1 MKKVTLG
8 LNGPK
13 VSVIGLGGMSFSD
26 FYGKTT
32 EKNTHNILDKA
43 IDYRINL
50 IDTANIYGLGQS
62 EVSIGNYFKKKPS
75 SKSKFI
81 ICTKA
86 SIEIRK
92 DIRRIN
98 NSYSHLE
105 KEIDKSLK
113 KLNVPVIDLFYIHRK
128 DPNVSIEIIMESLL
142 KLIKKG
148 KIKYIGFSEIA
159 PSSLIS
165 AHKIFPVSAIQ
176 SEYSLATRIAE
187 LGLLQTAKRLGIS
200 FVAFSPLSRG
210 LLTDNPPS
218 TTKVKDIPFLKE
230 IPRFQGNNLLK
241 NLEIV
246 KNFRLFCQNK
256 GHSCSSV
263 ALAWILKKNKNVI
276 VIPGTRSTLHLEQL
290 YKASKN
296 IINNSDIKTIEK
308 ILPPAWAYGDR
319 YSERQWIGP
328 ERYC

>member
-32 EKNTHNILDKA
+32 EKKSHNILDKA
-43 IDYRINL
+43 IDYGINL

-62 EVSIGNYFKKKPS
+62 ELAIGNYFKKKPS

-86 SIEIRK
+86 SIEINKDSRK
-92 DIRRIN
+92 IN
-98 NSYSHLE
+98 NSYSYLE

-113 KLNVPVIDLFYIHRK
+113 KLNLASIDLFYIHRK
-128 DPNVSIEIIMESLL
+128 NPNVSIEVIMESLL
-142 KLIKKG
+142 KLKKKG
-148 KIKYIGFSEIA
+148 KIKFIGFSEIA
-159 PSSLIS
+159 PSTLIS
-165 AHKIFPVSAIQ
+165 AHKIYPVSAIQ

-187 LGLLQTAKRLGIS
+187 LGLLQTAERLGIS

-218 TTKVKDIPFLKE
+218 MSKVKNIPFLNE
-230 IPRFQGNNLLK
+230 IPRFQGDNLLK
-241 NLEIV
+241 NLKIV
-246 KNFRLFCQNK
+246 KNFHLFCQNK
-256 GHSCSSV
+256 GYSCSSI
-263 ALAWILKKNKNVI
+263 ALAWILKKNKSVI
-276 VIPGTRSTLHLEQL
+276 VIPGTRSTHHLEQI

-296 IINNSDIKTIEK
+296 IINQSDVKTIEK
-308 ILPPAWAYGDR
+308 ILAPGWAYGDR
-319 YSERQWIGP
+319 YSEQQWIGP

>member
-1 MKKVTLG
+1 MYRLKL
-8 LNGPK
+8 LW
-13 VSVIGLGGMSFSD
+13 
-26 FYGKTT
+26 
-32 EKNTHNILDKA
+32 KA
-43 IDYRINL
+43 
-50 IDTANIYGLGQS
+50 
-62 EVSIGNYFKKKPS
+62 F
-75 SKSKFI
+75 
-81 ICTKA
+81 
-86 SIEIRK
+86 
-92 DIRRIN
+92 
-98 NSYSHLE
+98 
-105 KEIDKSLK
+105 
-113 KLNVPVIDLFYIHRK
+113 
-128 DPNVSIEIIMESLL
+128 L

-148 KIKYIGFSEIA
+148 KIKFIGFSEIA

-187 LGLLQTAKRLGIS
+187 LGLLQTAERLGIS

-218 TTKVKDIPFLKE
+218 STKIKNIPFLKE
-230 IPRFQGNNLLK
+230 IPRFQSNNLLK

-276 VIPGTRSTLHLEQL
+276 VIPGTRSTHHLEQI

-296 IINNSDIKTIEK
+296 IINNSDIEAIEK
-308 ILPPAWAYGDR
+308 ILPPGWAYGDR
-319 YSERQWIGP
+319 YSEQQWIGP

>member
-32 EKNTHNILDKA
+32 EKNTHNILDEA
-43 IDYRINL
+43 IDYGINL

-62 EVSIGNYFKKKPS
+62 EMAIGNYFKKKPS
-75 SKSKFI
+75 SNSKFI

-86 SIEIRK
+86 SIEINKDSRK
-92 DIRRIN
+92 IN
-98 NSYSHLE
+98 NSYAHLE

-128 DPNVSIEIIMESLL
+128 NPYVSIEVIMASLL

-148 KIKYIGFSEIA
+148 KIKFIGFSEIA
-159 PSSLIS
+159 PSTLIS

-187 LGLLQTAKRLGIS
+187 LGLLQTAERLGIS

-218 TTKVKDIPFLKE
+218 SRKIKNIPFLKE
-230 IPRFQGNNLLK
+230 IPRFQSNNLLK

-276 VIPGTRSTLHLEQL
+276 VIPGTRSTRHLEQI
-290 YKASKN
+290 YEASKS
-296 IINNSDIKTIEK
+296 IINNSDIEAIEK
-308 ILPPAWAYGDR
+308 ILPPGWVYGDR
-319 YSERQWIGP
+319 YSEQQWIGP

>member
-62 EVSIGNYFKKKPS
+62 EVAIGNYFKKKPS
-75 SKSKFI
+75 TKSKFI

-105 KEIDKSLK
+105 KEIDKSLR
-113 KLNVPVIDLFYIHRK
+113 KLNVPLIDLFYIHRK
-128 DPNVSIEIIMESLL
+128 NPNVSIEIIMESLL
-142 KLIKKG
+142 KLKEKG

-218 TTKVKDIPFLKE
+218 ISKVKDIPFLKE

-290 YKASKN
+290 YTASKN
-296 IINNSDIKTIEK
+296 IINNSDMEAIEK

-319 YSERQWIGP
+319 YSEQQWIGP

>member
-62 EVSIGNYFKKKPS
+62 EVAIGNYFKKKPS
-75 SKSKFI
+75 YKSKFI

-187 LGLLQTAKRLGIS
+187 LGLLQTAERLGIS

-218 TTKVKDIPFLKE
+218 TSKVKDIPFLKE
-230 IPRFQGNNLLK
+230 IPRFQNNNLLK
-241 NLEIV
+241 KFGNSKKLP
-246 KNFRLFCQNK
+246 
-256 GHSCSSV
+256 S
-263 ALAWILKKNKNVI
+263 ILSKQ
-276 VIPGTRSTLHLEQL
+276 RS
-290 YKASKN
+290 
-296 IINNSDIKTIEK
+296 
-308 ILPPAWAYGDR
+308 
-319 YSERQWIGP
+319 
-328 ERYC
+328 